1 MPIFRRFSL
10 AAFGTSGLRGPAT
23 DFTQALCTAYVT
35 AFLERCAE
43 SASGRTAYV
52 GADLRDSSPRIAG
65 QCLAAIRAAGWTP
78 VWAGNVPTPAL
89 AAYAMARSAPAV
101 MITGSHIP
109 ESYNG
114 IKFYRPDGEF
124 LKEDEAPVKA
134 RAQEI
139 QDQAIEAEGGDVSP
153 IEPGEPLG
161 DVAENYVQRYV
172 SAFGPDALQGVKI
185 GIDLHSAVGR
195 DLTLRILRGLG
206 ADCHAFRRV
215 ERFIA
220 VDTEALDPEDIARAR
235 RLIGAEKLDAVIS
248 TDGDGDRPLVID
260 ETGRQINGDVL
271 GVLTAKLIGAKTVV
285 TPLSSTSAVEE
296 SGWFEKVDRTR
307 IGSPFVVAAMAA
319 AGGHPVAGFEANGG
333 FLLGDDVALSRGV
346 LTRLPTRDAILPAV
360 AVLTLAKREGKSLSA
375 LAATLPP
382 RFMKADRVKDV
393 APDKGK
399 IFLGEMEMSETF
411 RNSFDPRLA
420 KPVEISVLDGV
431 RMAFA
436 NGDTVHFRQS
446 GNAPEMRVYVE
457 TGSAAGTEKLLGE
470 MMGKLSASF

>member
-1 MPIFRRFSL
+1 L
-10 AAFGTSGLRGPAT
+10 AAFGTSGLRGPAA

-35 AFLERCAE
+35 AFLERCADT
-43 SASGRTAYV
+43 SSGRTAYV

-65 QCLAAIRAAGWTP
+65 QCLATIKAAGWTP

-101 MITGSHIP
+101 MVTGSHIP

-134 RAQEI
+134 RAE
-139 QDQAIEAEGGDVSP
+139 AIEAEGRDVAP
-153 IEPGEPLG
+153 IAPGEPLD
-161 DVAENYVQRYV
+161 DVAESYVQRYV
-172 SAFGPDALQGVKI
+172 SSFGPDALKGVRI

-195 DLTLRILRGLG
+195 DLTQRIFRGLG
-206 ADCHAFRRV
+206 ADCHPFRRV
-215 ERFIA
+215 EKFIA
-220 VDTEALDPEDIARAR
+220 VDTEALDPEDVARAR
-235 RLIGAEKLDAVIS
+235 RLIDEEKLDAVIS

-296 SGWFEKVDRTR
+296 SGWFETVDRTR
-307 IGSPFVVAAMAA
+307 IGSPFVVAGMAA
-319 AGGHPVAGFEANGG
+319 AGSHPVAGFEANGG
-333 FLLGDDVALSRGV
+333 FLLGDDVPMSRGL

-360 AVLTLAKREGKSLSA
+360 AVLTLARQEGKSLSA

-411 RNSFDPRLA
+411 RTAFDPRLA
-420 KPVEISVLDGV
+420 RPVAISTLDGV

-457 TGSAAGTEKLLGE
+457 TGSAEGTDRLLGE
-470 MMGKLSASF
+470 MMGKLAASF

>member
-1 MPIFRRFSL
+1 L

-23 DFTQALCTAYVT
+23 DFTQALCTAYIT
-35 AFLERCAE
+35 AFLERCEGQVPGQAG
-43 SASGRTAYV
+43 GRKAYV

-65 QCLAAIRAAGWTP
+65 QCLAAIHAAGWTP

-101 MITGSHIP
+101 MVTGSHIP

-134 RAQEI
+134 RAE
-139 QDQAIEAEGGDVSP
+139 AIEAEGRAVEP
-153 IEPGEPLG
+153 IEPGEPLD
-161 DVAENYVQRYV
+161 DVADSYVHRYV
-172 SAFGPDALQGVKI
+172 GAFGPDALKGLRIGV
-185 GIDLHSAVGR
+185 DLHSAVGR
-195 DLTLRILRGLG
+195 DLTVRILRGLG

-215 ERFIA
+215 ETFIA

-235 RLIGAEKLDAVIS
+235 KLIGAEKLDAVIS

-271 GVLTAKLIGAKTVV
+271 GVLTAKLIGARTVV

-296 SGWFEKVDRTR
+296 SGWFETVERTR

-333 FLLGDDVALSRGV
+333 FLLGDDVALSRGL
-346 LTRLPTRDAILPAV
+346 LTRLPTRDAMLPAV
-360 AVLTLAKREGKSLSA
+360 AVLTLAKQEGKSLSA
-375 LAATLPP
+375 LAATLPS

-393 APDKGK
+393 APDKGG

-411 RNSFDPRLA
+411 RTAFDKRLA
-420 KPVEISVLDGV
+420 RPVEISTLDGV

-457 TGSAAGTEKLLGE
+457 TGSAEGTEKLLGE
-470 MMGKLSASF
+470 MMGKLAASF

>member
-1 MPIFRRFSL
+1 M

-35 AFLERCAE
+35 AFLERCAAG
-43 SASGRTAYV
+43 ASGRSAYV

-65 QCLAAIRAAGWTP
+65 QCLAAIAAAGWVP

-124 LKEDEAPVKA
+124 LKEDEAPVKE
-134 RAQEI
+134 RAEE
-139 QDQAIEAEGGDVSP
+139 IEAEGRAVSP
-153 IEPGEPLG
+153 VEPGQPLA
-161 DVAENYVQRYV
+161 DVAEDYVRRYV
-172 SAFGPDALQGVKI
+172 AAFGPDALAGLKI

-195 DLTLRILRGLG
+195 DLTVRILRGLG
-206 ADCHAFRRV
+206 ADCHPFRRV
-215 ERFIA
+215 ERFVA
-220 VDTEALDPEDIARAR
+220 VDTEALDPEDIARSRA
-235 RLIGAEKLDAVIS
+235 LIAAEKLDAVVS

-260 ETGRQINGDVL
+260 ETGRQISGDVL
-271 GVLTAKLIGAKTVV
+271 GVLTAKLIGARTVV

-296 SGWFEKVDRTR
+296 SGWFETVERTR
-307 IGSPFVVAAMAA
+307 IGSPFVVAGMAA
-319 AGGHPVAGFEANGG
+319 ADGHPVVGFEANGG
-333 FLLGDDVALSRGV
+333 FLLGDDVALSRGP
-346 LTRLPTRDAILPAV
+346 LARLPTRDAILPAV
-360 AVLTLAKREGKSLSA
+360 ACLVLARKEGKPLSA

-382 RFMKADRVKDV
+382 RFMKADRVKAV
-393 APDKGK
+393 APEKGK
-399 IFLGEMEMSETF
+399 AFLAGMETSRET
-411 RNSFDPRLA
+411 RLAFDPGLA
-420 KPVEISVLDGV
+420 DPVEISVLDGV
-431 RMAFA
+431 RMALS

-457 TGSAAGTEKLLGE
+457 TGSAGDTDRLLAGMMTKLA
-470 MMGKLSASF
+470 ASF

>member
-1 MPIFRRFSL
+1 M

-23 DFTQALCTAYVT
+23 DFTQGLCTAYVT
-35 AFLERCAE
+35 AFLERCAGQTPE
-43 SASGRTAYV
+43 RTAYV

-65 QCLAAIRAAGWTP
+65 QCLGAIKAAGWTP

-89 AAYAMARSAPAV
+89 AAYAMARPAPAV

-124 LKEDEAPVKA
+124 LKADEDPVKA
-134 RAQEI
+134 RALE
-139 QDQAIEAEGGDVSP
+139 IEAEERDVTA
-153 IEPGEPLG
+153 IEPGRPL
-161 DVAENYVQRYV
+161 DEVAESYVQRYV
-172 SAFGPDALQGVKI
+172 AAFGPEALAGLRI

-195 DLTLRILRGLG
+195 DLTVRILRGLG
-206 ADCHAFRRV
+206 AECRAFRRV
-215 ERFIA
+215 DRFVA
-220 VDTEALDPEDIARAR
+220 VDTEALDPADIARAR
-235 RLIGAEKLDAVIS
+235 SLIADEKLDAVIS

-271 GVLTAKLIGAKTVV
+271 GVLTARLIGAKTVV

-296 SGWFEKVDRTR
+296 TGWFDVVARTR
-307 IGSPFVVAAMAA
+307 IGSPFVVAGMAG
-319 AGGHPVAGFEANGG
+319 AGRRPVAGFEANGG
-333 FLLGDDVALSRGV
+333 FLLGDDVALPHGM

-360 AVLTLAKREGKSLSA
+360 AVMTLARREGRSLSA
-375 LAATLPP
+375 MAATLPP
-382 RFMKADRVKDV
+382 RFMKADRVKEV
-393 APDKGK
+393 ASDKGK
-399 IFLGEMEMSETF
+399 IFLGEMEMSQTF
-411 RNSFDPRLA
+411 RTRFDPRLGQ
-420 KPVEISVLDGV
+420 PVEISTLDGV

-457 TGSAAGTEKLLGE
+457 TGSAEDTDRLLGE
-470 MMGKLSASF
+470 MMEKLAASF

>member
-1 MPIFRRFSL
+1 M

-23 DFTQALCTAYVT
+23 DFTPALCTAYVT
-35 AFLERCAE
+35 AFLERCAGQTGE
-43 SASGRTAYV
+43 RTAYV

-65 QCLAAIRAAGWTP
+65 QCLAAMKAAGWRP

-124 LKEDEAPVKA
+124 LKQDEAPVKE
-134 RAQEI
+134 RAM
-139 QDQAIEAEGGDVSP
+139 AIEAEGRDLAP
-153 IEPGEPLG
+153 LEPGEPL
-161 DVAENYVQRYV
+161 DEIAESYVQRYV
-172 SAFGPDALQGVKI
+172 GAFGPDALAGVRI
-185 GIDLHSAVGR
+185 GVDLHSAVGR
-195 DLTLRILRGLG
+195 DLTVRILRGLG
-206 ADCHAFRRV
+206 ADCHPFRRMD
-215 ERFIA
+215 RFVA

-235 RLIGAEKLDAVIS
+235 QLIEAERLDAVIS

-260 ETGRQINGDVL
+260 EAGRQINGDVL
-271 GVLTAKLIGAKTVV
+271 GVLTARLIGARTVV

-296 SGWFEKVDRTR
+296 SGWFERVERTR
-307 IGSPFVVAAMAA
+307 IGSPFVVAGMAGA
-319 AGGHPVAGFEANGG
+319 APHPVVGFEANGG
-333 FLLGDDVALSRGV
+333 FLLGDDVALSRGM
-346 LTRLPTRDAILPAV
+346 LGRLPTRDAILPAV
-360 AVLTLAKREGKSLSA
+360 ACLVLARQQGQSLSA

-393 APDKGK
+393 TPDKGR

-411 RNSFDPRLA
+411 RTHFDPRLA
-420 KPVEISVLDGV
+420 RPAAISTLDGV
-431 RMAFA
+431 RMALA

-457 TGSAAGTEKLLGE
+457 TGSAEGTERLLSE
-470 MMGKLSASF
+470 MMAKLASSF

>member
-1 MPIFRRFSL
+1 M

-23 DFTQALCTAYVT
+23 DFTTGLCTAYVT
-35 AFLERCAE
+35 AFLERCHAD
-43 SASGRTAYV
+43 SAGRIAYV

-109 ESYNG
+109 EAYNG

-124 LKEDEAPVKA
+124 LKVDEAPVKA
-134 RAQEI
+134 RAAE
-139 QDQAIEAEGGDVSP
+139 IEAERRDACS
-153 IEPGEPLG
+153 IEPGEPLA
-161 DVAENYVQRYV
+161 DVAESYVARYV
-172 SAFGPDALQGVKI
+172 SAFGPDALAGFRI

-195 DLTLRILRGLG
+195 DLTIRILRGLG
-206 ADCHAFRRV
+206 ADCHPFRRMD
-215 ERFIA
+215 RFVA
-220 VDTEALDPEDIARAR
+220 VDTEALDPEDIDRAR
-235 RLIGAEKLDAVIS
+235 KLIAAESLDAVIS

-271 GVLTAKLIGAKTVV
+271 GVLTARLIGARTVV

-296 SGWFEKVDRTR
+296 SGWFPVVERTR
-307 IGSPFVVAAMAA
+307 IGSPYVVAGMATA
-319 AGGHPVAGFEANGG
+319 AQHPVVGFEANGG
-333 FLLGDDVALSRGV
+333 FLLGDDVTLARGN
-346 LTRLPTRDAILPAV
+346 LGRLPTRDAILPALACMV
-360 AVLTLAKREGKSLSA
+360 LAKKENLKLSG

-382 RFMKADRVKDV
+382 RFMKADRLKDV
-393 APDKGK
+393 APDKGGA
-399 IFLGEMEMSETF
+399 FLTAMEQSRE
-411 RNSFDPRLA
+411 RRAAFDPRLSD
-420 KPVEISVLDGV
+420 PLDISTLDGV
-431 RMAFA
+431 RMALG

-457 TGSAAGTEKLLGE
+457 TGAAADTDRLLGE
-470 MMGKLSASF
+470 MMAKLSASF

>member
-1 MPIFRRFSL
+1 L

-23 DFTQALCTAYVT
+23 DFTQGLCTAYVG
-35 AFLERCAE
+35 AFLERCEAG
-43 SASGRTAYV
+43 SSGRTAYV

-65 QCLAAIRAAGWTP
+65 QCLAAVKAAGWTP

-89 AAYAMARSAPAV
+89 AAYAMARSAPAI

-134 RAQEI
+134 RAE
-139 QDQAIEAEGGDVSP
+139 AIEAEGRDVSP
-153 IEPGEPLG
+153 VEPGEPLA
-161 DVAENYVQRYV
+161 DVAEAYVARYV
-172 SAFGPDALQGVKI
+172 SVFGAEALDGVKI

-195 DLTLRILRGLG
+195 DLTLKIFTGLG
-206 ADCHAFRRV
+206 ADCHPFRRV
-215 ERFIA
+215 DTFIA

-235 RLIGAEKLDAVIS
+235 ALISEKQLDAVIS

-296 SGWFEKVDRTR
+296 SGWFATVDRTR
-307 IGSPFVVAAMAA
+307 IGSPYVVAGMAEA
-319 AGGHPVAGFEANGG
+319 TAHPVAGFEANGG
-333 FLLGDDVALSRGV
+333 FLLGDDVTLDHGSLG
-346 LTRLPTRDAILPAV
+346 RLPTRDAILPAV
-360 AVLTLAKREGKSLSA
+360 ACLVLAKREQKTLSA
-375 LAATLPP
+375 LAATLPS

-393 APDKGK
+393 APNKGK
-399 IFLGEMEMSETF
+399 AFLGEMERSADY
-411 RNSFDPRLA
+411 RAGFDPRLTD
-420 KPVEISVLDGV
+420 PVSISVLDGV

-457 TGSAAGTEKLLGE
+457 TGSAQGTDKLLSE
-470 MMGKLSASF
+470 MMDKLSAAF

>member
-1 MPIFRRFSL
+1 M

-23 DFTQALCTAYVT
+23 DFTQELCTAYVT
-35 AFLERCAE
+35 AFLERCADT
-43 SASGRTAYV
+43 ASGRTAYV

-65 QCLAAIRAAGWTP
+65 QCLAAVKAAGWTP

-101 MITGSHIP
+101 MVTGSHIP

-134 RAQEI
+134 RAE
-139 QDQAIEAEGGDVSP
+139 AIEAEGRDVTP
-153 IEPGEPLG
+153 LAPGEPLD
-161 DVAENYVQRYV
+161 DVAESYVQRYV
-172 SAFGPDALQGVKI
+172 SAFGPDALKGLRI

-195 DLTLRILRGLG
+195 DLTQRIFRGLG
-206 ADCHAFRRV
+206 ADCHPFRRV
-215 ERFIA
+215 DTFIA
-220 VDTEALDPEDIARAR
+220 VDTEALDPDDIARAR
-235 RLIGAEKLDAVIS
+235 RLIGEENLDAVIS

-271 GVLTAKLIGAKTVV
+271 GVLTAKLIGARTVV

-296 SGWFEKVDRTR
+296 SGWFETVDRTR
-307 IGSPFVVAAMAA
+307 IGSPFVVAGMAA
-319 AGGHPVAGFEANGG
+319 AKAHPVAGFEANGG

-346 LTRLPTRDAILPAV
+346 LTRLPTRDAILPVV
-360 AVLTLAKREGKSLSA
+360 AVLTLARREGKSLSA

-411 RNSFDPRLA
+411 RTAFDPRLA
-420 KPVEISVLDGV
+420 RPVAISVLDGV

-457 TGSAAGTEKLLGE
+457 TGSAEGTDRLLGE
-470 MMGKLSASF
+470 MMGKLADSF

>member
-1 MPIFRRFSL
+1 M

-23 DFTQALCTAYVT
+23 DFTQELCTAYVT
-35 AFLERCAE
+35 AFLERCGGT
-43 SASGRTAYV
+43 ASGRTAYV

-109 ESYNG
+109 ETYNG

-134 RAQEI
+134 RAE
-139 QDQAIEAEGGDVSP
+139 AIMAEGRVVTPLD
-153 IEPGEPLG
+153 PGAPLD
-161 DVAENYVQRYV
+161 DVADAYVQRYV
-172 SAFGPDALQGVKI
+172 AAFGPDALKGFRI

-195 DLTLRILRGLG
+195 DLTVRIFRGLG
-206 ADCHAFRRV
+206 ADCHPFRRV
-215 ERFIA
+215 EKFVA
-220 VDTEALDPEDIARAR
+220 VDTEALDPADIARAR
-235 RLIGAEKLDAVIS
+235 QLIADEKLDAVIS

-296 SGWFEKVDRTR
+296 SGWFGHVERTR
-307 IGSPFVVAAMAA
+307 IGSPFVVAGMAA
-319 AGGHPVAGFEANGG
+319 ADMHPVAGFEANGG
-333 FLLGDDVALSRGV
+333 FLLGDDVALSRGPIA
-346 LTRLPTRDAILPAV
+346 RLPTRDAILPAV
-360 AVLTLAKREGKSLSA
+360 ACLVLARREGRSLAA

-393 APDKGK
+393 APDKGRA
-399 IFLGEMEMSETF
+399 FLGEMETSGTF
-411 RNSFDPRLA
+411 RADFDQRLA
-420 KPVEISVLDGV
+420 EPVEISVLDGV

-457 TGSAAGTEKLLGE
+457 TGSAEGTEKLLAE
-470 MMGKLSASF
+470 MMAKLAAAF

>member
-1 MPIFRRFSL
+1 L

-23 DFTQALCTAYVT
+23 DFTQELCTAYVT
-35 AFLERCAE
+35 AFLERCADT
-43 SASGRTAYV
+43 ASGRTAYV

-65 QCLAAIRAAGWTP
+65 QCLAAVKAAGWTP

-101 MITGSHIP
+101 MVTGSHIP

-134 RAQEI
+134 RAE
-139 QDQAIEAEGGDVSP
+139 AIEAESRDVRP
-153 IEPGEPLG
+153 IAPGEPLD
-161 DVAENYVQRYV
+161 DVAESYVQRYV
-172 SAFGPDALQGVKI
+172 ASFGPDALKGLRI

-195 DLTLRILRGLG
+195 DLTQRIFRGLG
-206 ADCHAFRRV
+206 ADCHPFRRV
-215 ERFIA
+215 DTFIA
-220 VDTEALDPEDIARAR
+220 VDTEALDPDDIARAR
-235 RLIGAEKLDAVIS
+235 RLIGEENLDAVIS

-271 GVLTAKLIGAKTVV
+271 GVLTAKLIGARTVV

-296 SGWFEKVDRTR
+296 SGWFETVDRTR
-307 IGSPFVVAAMAA
+307 IGSPFVVAGMAA
-319 AGGHPVAGFEANGG
+319 VKAHPVAGFEANGG

-360 AVLTLAKREGKSLSA
+360 AVLTLARREGKSLSA

-411 RNSFDPRLA
+411 RTAFDPRLA
-420 KPVEISVLDGV
+420 RPVAISVLDGV

-457 TGSAAGTEKLLGE
+457 TGSTEGTDRLLGE
-470 MMGKLSASF
+470 MMEKLAASF